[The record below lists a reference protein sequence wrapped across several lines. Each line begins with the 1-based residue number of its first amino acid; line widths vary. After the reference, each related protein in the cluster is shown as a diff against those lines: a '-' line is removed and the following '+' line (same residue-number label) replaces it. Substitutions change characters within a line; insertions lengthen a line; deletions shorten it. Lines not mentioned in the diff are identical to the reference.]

1 MSTTEEV
8 KHDPRTIQAAK
19 MLLHRLGLNDDENV
33 ARVLVSFVRLCAS
46 CEFEESLSEMAEEL
60 KEVAK

>member
-1 MSTTEEV
+1 MSTEEV
-8 KHDPRTIQAAK
+8 QHDPRTILAAK
-19 MLLHRLGLNDDENV
+19 LLLHRLGLSDDENV

-60 KEVAK
+60 KEISQ